1 MVGFREMDSDS
12 QLTERLRQAGQ
23 GDAQLLADLLA
34 QNRGRLHRMVEL
46 RLDRRLQGR
55 IDPSD
60 VIQDAF
66 IEASARL
73 PDYLANP
80 SMPFF
85 VWLRFLVAQKLMI
98 LHRHHLA
105 TQARDARREVSL
117 YQGSLPEASS
127 AALARQL
134 LGRLTSPS
142 QAALRAERKL
152 RLEAALNL
160 MAAIDREVLLLRHFE
175 ELGNLETAS
184 VLGITPTAA
193 NNRYVRALKRLKDI
207 LLRMSAGEKGTQ
219 P

>member
-207 LLRMSAGEKGTQ
+207 LLRMSAGEKGT
-219 P
+219 

>member
-1 MVGFREMDSDS
+1 MDSDS
-12 QLTERLRQAGQ
+12 ELTERLRQAGPA
-23 GDAQLLADLLA
+23 DSQLLADLLA
-34 QNRGRLHRMVEL
+34 RHRGRLHRMVEL

-66 IEASARL
+66 LEASSRL

-117 YQGSLPEASS
+117 YPGSLPEASS

-142 QAALRAERKL
+142 QAVLRTERKL

-160 MAAIDREVLLLRHFE
+160 MEAIDREVLLLRHFE

-184 VLGITPTAA
+184 VLGITPAAA

-207 LLRMSAGEKGTQ
+207 LLQMSAGEK
-219 P
+219 